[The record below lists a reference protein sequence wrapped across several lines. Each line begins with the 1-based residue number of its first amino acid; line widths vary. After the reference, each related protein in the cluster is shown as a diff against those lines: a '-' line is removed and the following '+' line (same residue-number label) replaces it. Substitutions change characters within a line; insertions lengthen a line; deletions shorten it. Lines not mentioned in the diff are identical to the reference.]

1 MTEDPQP
8 TIVEHEGRS
17 FAWYESGDGPPVVL
31 FHGFPDH
38 PRSWD
43 GVRAALAGAG
53 FRAIAPYLRGYHPT
67 TVVEGRGYSAL
78 EIAEDAGALLDAL
91 GVPSATL
98 VGHDWG
104 ASVVWGAAALT
115 PERVT
120 AIVPVGIPHPQALK
134 PTPAL
139 AWFARH
145 FVAFKMPWAEAMAR
159 RDDFA
164 YIEALYRRWSP
175 AWSGRERDATVAR
188 AKAAFADPV
197 VLHHALEYYRALS
210 PRRASELERPITGPT
225 LVVGGGDEPFGPAYA
240 ATPDHVDG
248 PCEVL
253 IVPGAGHW
261 PHREGEAE
269 FTERLLAFLRPGS
282 GVGE

>member
-1 MTEDPQP
+1 VTEDPQP
-8 TIVEHEGRS
+8 TIVEHEGRTS
-17 FAWYESGDGPPVVL
+17 VWYESGDGPPVVL

-43 GVRAALAGAG
+43 GARAALAGAG
-53 FRAIAPYLRGYHPT
+53 FRAIAPYLRGYHPA
-67 TVVEGRGYSAL
+67 TVVEGRGYSAR

-91 GVPSATL
+91 DLPSATL

-115 PERVT
+115 PERVD
-120 AIVPVGIPHPQALK
+120 ALVPIAIPHPATLK

-145 FVAFKMPWAEAMAR
+145 FAGFKMPWAEAMAR
-159 RDDFA
+159 RNDFA
-164 YIEALYRRWSP
+164 YIEGLYGRWSP
-175 AWSGRERDATVAR
+175 SWTGPERDASVAR
-188 AKAAFADPV
+188 VKAAFADPV

-210 PRRASELERPITGPT
+210 PKRPPELEAPITART
-225 LVVGGGDEPFGPAYA
+225 LVVGGSEEPFDAAYA
-240 ATPDHVDG
+240 ATPGHVEG

-269 FTERLLAFLRPGS
+269 FVERLLAFLSPDAR
-282 GVGE
+282 